1 MQAMQRLVI
10 TGPTGWI
17 GQALLAHAAARWGEG
32 LADRVALFG
41 STARAL
47 ALPGGG
53 TLPVRELDAIRP
65 DDVAGAH
72 LVHLAYLTKE
82 KAEKLGERVFFDTN
96 LAIDD
101 TVLAACEGRPASV
114 FVASSGAAKLA
125 AEGVDLH
132 PYGMAKLRQ
141 EARFLAR
148 GEAAGFPVLTGR
160 IFNIAGPY
168 VNKLESY
175 AVSNFIQQ
183 ALRSQ
188 RISISAQIPVFR
200 SLIHVDDLCRLVL
213 NAGLAL
219 IGRSRAIDLCGA
231 EVLEMEDIARKVR
244 DALGED
250 IAIERGDVNVERP
263 SAYLGHFP
271 DTKTLAIQTATELRC
286 ADQCVSDTVAWLR
299 QTSH

>member
-125 AEGVDLH
+125 ARGLIFI
-132 PYGMAKLRQ
+132 PTAWPSYGRRRAFWPGARQ
-141 EARFLAR
+141 L
-148 GEAAGFPVLTGR
+148 GFR
-160 IFNIAGPY
+160 C
-168 VNKLESY
+168 
-175 AVSNFIQQ
+175 
-183 ALRSQ
+183 SQ
-188 RISISAQIPVFR
+188 GGFS
-200 SLIHVDDLCRLVL
+200 
-213 NAGLAL
+213 
-219 IGRSRAIDLCGA
+219 
-231 EVLEMEDIARKVR
+231 
-244 DALGED
+244 
-250 IAIERGDVNVERP
+250 
-263 SAYLGHFP
+263 
-271 DTKTLAIQTATELRC
+271 
-286 ADQCVSDTVAWLR
+286 
-299 QTSH
+299 TSPAPM